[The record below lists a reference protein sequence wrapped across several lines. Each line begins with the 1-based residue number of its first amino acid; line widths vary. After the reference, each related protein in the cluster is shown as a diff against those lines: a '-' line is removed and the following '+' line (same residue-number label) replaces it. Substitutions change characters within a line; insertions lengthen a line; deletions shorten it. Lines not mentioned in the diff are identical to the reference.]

1 MKRLGALL
9 FLAIPL
15 TLAALPSRA
24 QPTRLPPH
32 QTVHSH
38 IGLMNELQKR
48 GPNAY
53 AHGPYAGGEYVVV
66 GPLGPPPYRPRYHR
80 RARHYR

>member
-1 MKRLGALL
+1 MRGFALL
-9 FLAIPL
+9 FG
-15 TLAALPSRA
+15 LAAVAAA
-24 QPTRLPPH
+24 QPTHAQPRNPPPQ
-32 QTVHSH
+32 QTVTSH

-66 GPLGPPPYRPRYHR
+66 GPLPPPPRPRYYNR
-80 RARHYR
+80 RPRHYR